1 MNAFLSEISPLLI
14 AITSFILGFLM
25 IPVGTFWTLLKPFY
39 DNKHRPFKKMLKR
52 SGMWFL
58 KVLYQIW
65 VVIKYSLVQVGY
77 IVDLYGNVLVGEL
90 IEDIVTAEE
99 DTLFGKGDVTIS
111 AALGDLKR
119 RDAFSTI
126 KLFGKERC
134 PGMWLCNT
142 LSKLDKRHED
152 HCIAAIEIYE
162 FKQSLK
168 QK

>member
-14 AITSFILGFLM
+14 ATTSLILGFLM
-25 IPVGTFWTLLKPFY
+25 IPAGTVWTLLKPFY
-39 DNKHRPFKKMLKR
+39 DNKGRPIKQMLKR
-52 SGMWFL
+52 SAMWFL
-58 KVLYQIW
+58 KVLYQVW
-65 VVIKYSLVQVGY
+65 VVIKYMLFQIGY

-90 IEDIVTAEE
+90 IEDLVTAEE

-119 RDAFSTI
+119 RDAFSTFV
-126 KLFGKERC
+126 LWGKERC
-134 PGMWLCNT
+134 LGMWLCDT
-142 LSKLDKRHED
+142 LNKLDRKHKD
-152 HCIAAIEIYE
+152 HCIAALQIYE